1 MREAIRAHRLG
12 DRLLLL
18 QDLNLAH
25 DEALEEGQRG
35 MRRGGEWQS
44 SGNQEQSIDGV
55 AINSNQEQSRA
66 IKCNQEQSRAIHGPG
81 GSAATKSNHV
91 ALHLTC
97 AFVLP
102 GLVSGRIS
110 FGSASFCC
118 LVFHVSEK

>member
-35 MRRGGEWQS
+35 MRRGV

-55 AINSNQEQSRA
+55 AINSNQ
-66 IKCNQEQSRAIHGPG
+66 
-81 GSAATKSNHV
+81 
-91 ALHLTC
+91 
-97 AFVLP
+97 
-102 GLVSGRIS
+102 
-110 FGSASFCC
+110 
-118 LVFHVSEK
+118 